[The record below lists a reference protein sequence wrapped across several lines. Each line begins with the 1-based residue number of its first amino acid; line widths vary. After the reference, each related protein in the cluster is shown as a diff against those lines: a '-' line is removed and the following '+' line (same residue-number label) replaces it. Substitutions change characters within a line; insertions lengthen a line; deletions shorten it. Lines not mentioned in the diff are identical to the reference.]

1 MISAAKVKVHNLE
14 ITIASSDFCPPS
26 NFFFENQESFY
37 YTEYVLKADA
47 WSGAFEE
54 YNIVNQ
60 IWPIV
65 PGRVFDKI
73 PLLSRGKI
81 TGFSEKG
88 DRIKI
93 IDQSGNGLHGITK
106 IEPAMVNPKFGISNY
121 NKDPFEK
128 TKCLIGAC
136 ERIENSFWL
145 YELNQNG
152 NLRKEENKDYALY
165 V

>member
-1 MISAAKVKVHNLE
+1 MLISLLLPVG
-14 ITIASSDFCPPS
+14 SSFIK
-26 NFFFENQESFY
+26 Q
-37 YTEYVLKADA
+37 
-47 WSGAFEE
+47 
-54 YNIVNQ
+54 
-60 IWPIV
+60 
-65 PGRVFDKI
+65 
-73 PLLSRGKI
+73 GKI

-93 IDQSGNGLHGITK
+93 INQSGNGLHGITK

-128 TKCLIGAC
+128 PKCLIGAC
-136 ERIENSFWL
+136 ERIENNFWL

-165 V
+165 VYIAPKELSPEDETVLRDSIGSENETHPYHQSAEMKDHPAQYGTVREKSSI